1 MADNEMNNGV
11 DNDMN
16 NGDMDNNNQ
25 VNDGDYSD
33 DANTSNTSECACS
46 STWWWLSLVL
56 IGLLM
61 AALLGATYM
70 LWSCRRPS
78 AGVDSIAVTI
88 PLSEYDPMD
97 IATAYFDNQK
107 SAWSDFNEQ

>member
-1 MADNEMNNGV
+1 MTDNEMDNGV
-11 DNDMN
+11 N
-16 NGDMDNNNQ
+16 DMDNEVNN
-25 VNDGDYSD
+25 GDYSD

-70 LWSCRRPS
+70 LWSCRRAS
-78 AGVDSIAVTI
+78 AGVDSIAVA
-88 PLSEYDPMD
+88 DPMD
-97 IATAYFDNQK
+97 IATAYFQGLD
-107 SAWSDFNEQ
+107 SAIYDFNKQ